1 MNRYINVIVF
11 ALFSLLCSVVCKNDT
26 KIPLRISFLSSVSLL
41 EAKLFAGAFFVAV
54 DAINGNASILTDY
67 KLEYLFHDTKEQTLE
82 SVRAMTS
89 HYAKGTIG
97 FIGPD
102 VSCACESTNAAAW
115 NLPMIVYKCHD
126 SALGKNDKESVTR
139 RTFARTQPSTAK
151 VSKSILS
158 ILEYYKW
165 NRLTLVVGSL
175 AIWNETA
182 ESLKDLC
189 KLSNIY
195 VNNIVYFKEP
205 YAFNE
210 NIIEIVETTYS
221 KTRIYV
227 FLGDYHGLI
236 DFVRLLKVIL
246 KDKTSDYVVIAMDER
261 LFTEDPTTYFVKTPF
276 ESHEDLHDDNL
287 KAFEPVML
295 LVPRPPLNKQWEPF
309 LDDVRKRNEEPP
321 INGLSQSM
329 HGKENVK
336 FYKIN
341 VPIYAAYLYDAV
353 TVYARTLDAVL
364 KDGGSANNGT
374 AIIEKIR
381 NTTFTSV
388 LGYEVYI
395 DGYGDAEGN
404 YTLLRL
410 EQDGEEGQLNMKPV
424 GNFRMTQSGVGIPE
438 LNLYHEINWPN
449 GAPPVDEPPCGF
461 EGEKCVNEFDWK
473 IVTVCIIVATVVL
486 IASGFVMR
494 HYLYEQKLARLLWKV
509 DYKDI
514 VHVDSV
520 DEIIPPTRR
529 KRRSRTHPLKYLLS
543 YENESERTTL
553 LSENKHERS
562 SSSEIGKKIS
572 IGSYKGTIVAVKHV
586 IKKNVE
592 IDRNLKK
599 ALQVRKELN
608 HDNITRFIG
617 ACVET
622 PHVYILTNYCA
633 RGSLQDILKNED
645 ITLDNMFISSLV
657 SDLIKGMIFIHDS
670 EIGTHGNLK
679 SSNCVIDSRWVLMVT
694 DFGLHQL
701 VNERSGSGSDK
712 NKYYEH
718 LVWKAPELLRN
729 INRSIQG
736 SQKADVYSFA
746 LILYEMYG
754 RKGPFGECQCDNA
767 EIVENVR
774 VSNSVKPFRPD
785 VAVLTCETY
794 IKECMDECWNEDPDQ
809 RPDFKFIRYR
819 LKSMLQGLKSSII
832 DNMLHMMEKYAH
844 NLEDLVNERTELL
857 AEEKKM
863 TENLLLRMLPRFV
876 ADQLKRG
883 DPVIPE
889 NYDCVSIYFSDI
901 VGFTALSAESTP
913 LQVVCMLND
922 LYTCFDAIVENYD
935 VYKIETIGDA
945 YLVVSGLPV
954 RNDDLHAGEIAS
966 MSLHLLEQIK
976 SFKIRHRPNDTLKLR
991 IGLHSGPCVAGVVG
1005 LKMPRYTLFG
1015 DTVNTASRMESTGVP
1030 LKIHCSSTITA
1041 LLTKLGGYQLTE
1053 RGYINAKGKGEM
1065 LTFFLEGEDVSQR
1078 KRRISHSKLHRTN
1091 SHSPE
1096 YDPSQPIFGKSTI
1109 HPKYWPNGNVINE
1122 VPNAEEM
1129 MQNCDIQIYESP
1141 KHSPIN
1147 CDITIDKN
1155 RTCPST
1161 ENMGMSL
1168 PTPPACVASPVSFT
1182 NSHPWSTS
1190 ATPVSSENPNS
1201 SFLQK
1206 SQSDNFMQRNHS
1218 EIIGLSSPPT
1228 SNNNNHFN
1236 GPSNTSNANTLKISK
1251 PERLPLLNETNL

>member
-1 MNRYINVIVF
+1 M
-11 ALFSLLCSVVCKNDT
+11 CKNDT
-26 KIPLRISFLSSVSLL
+26 RKPLRLSFLSSTSRD
-41 EAKLFAGAFFVAV
+41 AKLFAGAFFLAL
-54 DAINGNASILTDY
+54 DNINNNTTILKDY
-67 KLEYLFHDTKEQTLE
+67 RLEYLFSDTKSQTLE
-82 SVRAMTS
+82 SIRAMTA
-89 HYAKGTIG
+89 HYSEGTIG

-115 NLPMIVYKCHD
+115 NLPMLGYKCHD
-126 SALGKNDKESVTR
+126 SAIGKDEKESVTR

-151 VSKSILS
+151 VSKSIMS
-158 ILEYYKW
+158 ILNYYEWK
-165 NRLTLVVGSL
+165 RFTLVVGSL

-189 KLSNIY
+189 KLSNIH
-195 VNNIVYFKEP
+195 VNNMVYFREP
-205 YAFNE
+205 YAFSDDMYQ
-210 NIIEIVETTYS
+210 IVETTYT

-236 DFVRLLKVIL
+236 DFVRLLRDIL
-246 KDKTSDYVVIAMDER
+246 GDKTNDYVVIAMDER
-261 LFTEDPTTYFVKTPF
+261 LYTEDPTTYIVKTPF
-276 ESHEDLHDDNL
+276 EDEYDLHEDNL
-287 KAFEPVML
+287 KSFEPVML
-295 LVPRPPLNKQWEPF
+295 LVPRPPLNRLWESF
-309 LDDVRKRNEEPP
+309 LDYVRERNSKEPIFGLLP
-321 INGLSQSM
+321 SLGGFENG
-329 HGKENVK
+329 K
-336 FYKIN
+336 KIA

-353 TVYARTLDAVL
+353 TVYARALDAVL
-364 KDGGSANNGT
+364 RQGGLADNGT
-374 AIIEKIR
+374 DIIDRIR

-404 YTLLRL
+404 YTLLKL
-410 EQDGEEGQLNMKPV
+410 EQDEKDSTASMKPV
-424 GNFRMTQSGVGIPE
+424 GNFRMTYSGMGIPE
-438 LNLYHEINWPN
+438 LNLYHDITWRN
-449 GAPPVDEPPCGF
+449 GGPPRDEPECGF
-461 EGEKCVNEFDWK
+461 EGEKCINEFDWK

-486 IASGFVMR
+486 IASGFVLR

-509 DYKDI
+509 AYQDI

-520 DEIIPPTRR
+520 DDIIPPTRR

-553 LSENKHERS
+553 LSDNKHERS
-562 SSSEIGKKIS
+562 SSSEIGRKIS

-633 RGSLQDILKNED
+633 RGSLQDILENED
-645 ITLDNMFISSLV
+645 FTLDDMFISSLV

-679 SSNCVIDSRWVLMVT
+679 SSNCMVDSRWVLMVT

-701 VNERSGSGSDK
+701 VNERSGSGSDI

-718 LVWKAPELLRN
+718 LIWKAPELLRN
-729 INRSIQG
+729 LNRDPKG
-736 SQKADVYSFA
+736 SQKGDVYSFA

-754 RKGPFGECQCDNA
+754 RKGPFGDCQCDNR
-767 EIVENVR
+767 EIVENVKHY
-774 VSNSVKPFRPD
+774 NSVKPFRPD
-785 VAVLTCETY
+785 VSVLTCESY
-794 IKECMDECWNEDPDQ
+794 VKECMDECWNEDPDQ

-819 LKSMLQGLKSSII
+819 LKAMQQGLKSSII
-832 DNMLHMMEKYAH
+832 DNMLSMMEKYAH

-876 ADQLKRG
+876 AEQLKRG

-954 RNDDLHAGEIAS
+954 RNDNLHAGEIAS

-976 SFKIRHRPNDTLKLR
+976 SFKIRHRPNDTMKLR

-1015 DTVNTASRMESTGVP
+1015 DTVNTASRMETTGVP
-1030 LKIHCSSTITA
+1030 LKIHCSSAITA
-1041 LLTKLGGYQLTE
+1041 LLKKLGGYHLTE

-1065 LTFFLEGEDVSQR
+1065 LTYFLDGEDASQR
-1078 KRRISHSKLHRTN
+1078 KRRISTTKFSRTN
-1091 SHSPE
+1091 SPHSPD
-1096 YDPSQPIFGKSTI
+1096 YDPSQAIFGKSTI
-1109 HPKYWPNGNVINE
+1109 HPKYWSNGNVISE
-1122 VPNAEEM
+1122 RPVSEESFP
-1129 MQNCDIQIYESP
+1129 NCDNRISDSQES
-1141 KHSPIN
+1141 SLF
-1147 CDITIDKN
+1147 CDKNLDKN
-1155 RTCPST
+1155 RAYRVT
-1161 ENMGMSL
+1161 EHSGMNL
-1168 PTPPACVASPVSFT
+1168 PLPPACVASPVT
-1182 NSHPWSTS
+1182 TQDNHPWSTCI
-1190 ATPVSSENPNS
+1190 TPIKSEISNNS
-1201 SFLQK
+1201 FMQK
-1206 SQSDNFMQRNHS
+1206 SKSDNYMQRNHS
-1218 EIIGLSSPPT
+1218 ENIGLLSSLLPNHNEQHLNGY
-1228 SNNNNHFN
+1228 NNTNSLN
-1236 GPSNTSNANTLKISK
+1236 ISK
-1251 PERLPLLNETNL
+1251 PERLPLLNETKL